1 MQNVEGLDEA
11 TLRRYVSNGYIHV
24 QPVMPTGFH
33 QDLYRQIDE
42 VFETEGNPGNNLLP
56 RVPAIGGILDDT
68 QVRGALTSILGEDY
82 IVHAHRHC
90 HFRPPHTDAQRMHK
104 DSWARRHHRTRWAM
118 AFYYPQDT
126 TVDMGPTGVVPG
138 SQYFNDAPDSEAE
151 VALAG
156 EAGTVVIVHYDL
168 WHRGMAN
175 VTDRKRYMLK
185 FLFARMDEPEPAKES
200 TQDRIVSNGFE
211 PTDPRSTMWR
221 SMLAWHT
228 GREVANEDLGVADA
242 DALSRRLDAPEA
254 EALKAAYA
262 LGTGGEAG
270 HDALLNALQSASQDS
285 RRNIGYGLAAAS
297 DPVADRLCDLLA
309 DAETGVRLAAID
321 ALADAGVGGE
331 RATAGLRALLKD
343 DDADIRHRAA
353 YGLGCLG
360 SSGAAALPDLVA
372 ALESDDEWLARN
384 ASLAIARHGK
394 SAGDFVEQLQRTVAH
409 PNRYVQANALKA
421 LQRIDTTA
429 SRTALIVALQTS
441 RWCPITT
448 PKTPY

>member
-138 SQYFNDAPDSEAE
+138 SQYFNNTPDSEAE

-185 FLFARMDEPEPAKES
+185 FLFARMDEPEPAKGS
-200 TQDRIVSNGFE
+200 TVSQRPISSIKSCMVRN
-211 PTDPRSTMWR
+211 DMR
-221 SMLAWHT
+221 
-228 GREVANEDLGVADA
+228 
-242 DALSRRLDAPEA
+242 A
-254 EALKAAYA
+254 EY
-262 LGTGGEAG
+262 
-270 HDALLNALQSASQDS
+270 S
-285 RRNIGYGLAAAS
+285 
-297 DPVADRLCDLLA
+297 
-309 DAETGVRLAAID
+309 
-321 ALADAGVGGE
+321 VGM
-331 RATAGLRALLKD
+331 
-343 DDADIRHRAA
+343 
-353 YGLGCLG
+353 
-360 SSGAAALPDLVA
+360 V
-372 ALESDDEWLARN
+372 
-384 ASLAIARHGK
+384 
-394 SAGDFVEQLQRTVAH
+394 
-409 PNRYVQANALKA
+409 
-421 LQRIDTTA
+421 
-429 SRTALIVALQTS
+429 
-441 RWCPITT
+441 
-448 PKTPY
+448 